1 MMRALWTAASG
12 MTSQQLNVDTISNNL
27 ANVNTTAY
35 KKESLEFKSLLYQT
49 LRTADQD
56 GANAAGSPINLQVG
70 LGVRP
75 VATARD
81 FSAGSF
87 QRTDRQLDVAIEG
100 QGFFSVQRGDAVV
113 YTKDGSFKLS
123 PTDEGLMI
131 VTSEGYPIL
140 DTDDAPIIIPNE
152 NITIEDGGA
161 IYFVNAD
168 GELEDSGQLVSL
180 TQFPNPQG
188 LTATGQNLYA
198 PTAAAGAPELEADGN
213 VARLSR
219 IVQGVVEMSNVLVA
233 DEMVKMIVAQRA
245 YELNSKAIQTSDD
258 MLNTANNLRR

>member
-1 MMRALWTAASG
+1 
-12 MTSQQLNVDTISNNL
+12 MTSQLLNVDAISNNL

-35 KKESLEFKSLLYQT
+35 KKENLEFKSLLYQT

-70 LGVRP
+70 LGARP

-87 QRTDRQLDVAIEG
+87 QRTDRSLDVAIEG
-100 QGFFSVQRGDAVV
+100 SGFFSALRGDAIV
-113 YTKDGSFKLS
+113 YTKDGTFKLS
-123 PTDEGLMI
+123 PTDDGLTI

-140 DTDDAPIIIPNE
+140 DTDDAPIVIPDE
-152 NITIEDGGA
+152 NISLEDDGSILFTNEDGL
-161 IYFVNAD
+161 
-168 GELEDSGQLVSL
+168 LEDLGQRINL
-180 TQFPNPQG
+180 TQFPNAQG
-188 LTATGQNLYA
+188 LTAIGQNLYS
-198 PTAAAGAPELEADGN
+198 PTAAAGAPELESDGN

-219 IVQGVVEMSNVLVA
+219 IVQGVVEMSNVSVA